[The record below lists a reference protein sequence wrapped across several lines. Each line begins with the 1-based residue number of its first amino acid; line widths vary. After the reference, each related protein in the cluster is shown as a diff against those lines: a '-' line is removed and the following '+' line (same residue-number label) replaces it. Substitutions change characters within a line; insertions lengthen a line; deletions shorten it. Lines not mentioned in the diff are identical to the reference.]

1 MKSKIV
7 ISIFIIIG
15 GVLIY
20 FLYGILRFNLGDD
33 FKLLRRHKY
42 KDKINIDLYYIPSNA
57 TSCDYIQVRIKE
69 MESEKDT
76 TISFERYNY
85 IVNSRLNDTLLEL
98 VLKDTSIYHIIRKD
112 TFIININDCLK
123 NNRE

>member
-1 MKSKIV
+1 MKSKFL

-15 GVLIY
+15 GILIY
-20 FLYGILRFNLGDD
+20 FLYGILTFNLGNH
-33 FKLLRRHKY
+33 FKLLRRYKY
-42 KDKINIDLYYIPSNA
+42 KDQVNIDLYYIPSNA
-57 TSCDYIQVRIKE
+57 TSYDYIQVKIKE
-69 MESEKDT
+69 VKSKRDT
-76 TISFERYNY
+76 SVSFERYNY

-123 NNRE
+123 NNRK

>member
-7 ISIFIIIG
+7 IFIIIG
-15 GVLIY
+15 GILIY
-20 FLYGILRFNLGDD
+20 FLYSILTFNLGDD
-33 FKLLRRHKY
+33 FKLLRRDNY
-42 KDKINIDLYYIPSNA
+42 KDRVNIDLYYIPSNA

-69 MESEKDT
+69 MESKEDT
-76 TISFERYNY
+76 IINFERYNY
-85 IVNSRLNDTLLEL
+85 VANSKLNDTLLKL

-123 NNRE
+123 E